1 MRILEFLVAFA
12 LLVASFWVMA
22 LAFTPEYEPWAGVTF
37 TVGILLFTVSFG
49 LPMRRF
55 LKA

>member
-12 LLVASFWVMA
+12 LLVASFWAMA
-22 LAFTPEYEPWAGVTF
+22 LAFTPEFEPYAGVTF
-37 TVGILLFTVSFG
+37 AVAIILVTLSFG

>member
-1 MRILEFLVAFA
+1 MRIVECIVSFA
-12 LLVASFWVMA
+12 LLVASFWLMGA
-22 LAFTPEYEPWAGVTF
+22 AFTPEFAGYDLVTF
-37 TVGILLFTVSFG
+37 TAGIIAFTLSFG